1 MTWFFYGLA
10 LLFIGLKLTG
20 YIAWSW
26 WWVLA
31 PIWLPVTIFLPFII
45 FIFIA
50 NGRYKNSPQ
59 GRLARYAAIWASRK

>member
-1 MTWFFYGLA
+1 MNWFFYGLA

-31 PIWLPVTIFLPFII
+31 PIWLPITIFLPVATVIMI
-45 FIFIA
+45 VKT
-50 NGRYKNSPQ
+50 RHENSLE
-59 GRLARYAAIWASRK
+59 GRLARYARRASRK